1 MSEFAQEWPPV
12 WFHDISSALA
22 LSKQAEPERRLQ
34 DFLATLSAETLRL
47 AVFETTEA
55 AGEALAYATAC
66 ISALFN
72 DSSAVASDDDFL
84 DRLTP
89 RVSVML
95 ILEGLQRRG
104 YVGVDWGD
112 ALDPMAM
119 GAAGPALRGSAASAA
134 TAQHGGWRSI
144 PVMVRRWQDYSGK
157 KATLEGGG
165 RTFEGIA
172 EQRLGQNAE
181 RPAAADAGRAEQEAG
196 EC

>member
-1 MSEFAQEWPPV
+1 MSECAQEWPPV
-12 WFHDISSALA
+12 WFHDMSSALA

-34 DFLATLSAETLRL
+34 DFLATLWAETLRL

-55 AGEALAYATAC
+55 AGEALAYASAC

-72 DSSAVASDDDFL
+72 DSSTAASDDAL

-89 RVSVML
+89 RVQVML

-119 GAAGPALRGSAASAA
+119 GSAGPALRGSAASAA
-134 TAQHGGWRSI
+134 TAQHGGGRSI

-157 KATLEGGG
+157 KS
-165 RTFEGIA
+165 
-172 EQRLGQNAE
+172 
-181 RPAAADAGRAEQEAG
+181 DAGRGWPHVLGNRGTASG
-196 EC
+196 PKC